1 MLQKSKKIKKLLILL
16 PILIVVIT
24 GSCFMYKFKSNKN
37 IYKDNTKVMN
47 TISQVLN
54 LNTVKY
60 NYSNIITVRKD
71 KSINDI
77 KIPFTE
83 KSFIIKYNGI
93 INGGVTPQDIKIIKN
108 TGNEIF
114 VEIEECKILDHYI
127 DNDNIY
133 VYDVKSSM
141 FNKLEIQEV
150 LDDINKYKKEYEE
163 KALQEGLM
171 NEIMKTTKTS
181 MENMLKN
188 IGYKEVVVSFKWYKC

>member
-1 MLQKSKKIKKLLILL
+1 MLQKSKKIKKVLILLLILVT
-16 PILIVVIT
+16 IIT
-24 GSCFMYKFKSNKN
+24 IIGSYFIHKFKSNQN
-37 IYKDNTKVMN
+37 MYKDTTKVMN

-54 LNTVKY
+54 LSTVKY
-60 NYSNIITVRKD
+60 NYSNVITVKKD

-93 INGGVTPQDIKIIKN
+93 INGGVTPEDINIVKN
-108 TGNEIF
+108 TGDEIF
-114 VEIEECKILDHYI
+114 IEIEECEILDHYI

-150 LDDINKYKKEYEE
+150 LDDINKYKKEYEG

-181 MENMLKN
+181 IENMLKN
-188 IGYKEVVVSFKWYKC
+188 IGYKEVVVSFK